1 MLAPDSEMDD
11 LLMQPPTLTI
21 LPACIDCCYDET
33 LLKLD
38 KKNTIKIKFLLP
50 LFPDLESL
58 VYRKDVY
65 MFIGTIRIVTNCP
78 KILRFPFAK
87 SFLCFKI

>member
-38 KKNTIKIKFLLP
+38 KKNTIKIKFLFYYHYFLISNP
-50 LFPDLESL
+50 LCIVNLID
-58 VYRKDVY
+58 VYRND
-65 MFIGTIRIVTNCP
+65 
-78 KILRFPFAK
+78 
-87 SFLCFKI
+87 